1 MIALISANICL
12 KSEFIVFLI
21 ISFHKNVDNLTEN
34 DIVNNLFDL

>member
-21 ISFHKNVDNLTEN
+21 ISFHKNKNLTEN